1 MFERH
6 GYDPVFRL
14 TVRELLRCSLQ
25 SDLRAI
31 LADIKTAPY
40 VKRNDTIIGS
50 QKLWSHRRSYG
61 VRAPRS
67 TLDPSVT
74 FNSSISIELSWWTSR
89 ILYFFLAGIG
99 ISQVLCWLLYNKQ

>member
-25 SDLRAI
+25 ADLRAT

-40 VKRNDTIIGS
+40 VNGNNTISGS
-50 QKLWSHRRSYG
+50 QKLWSRRRSYG

-74 FNSSISIELSWWTSR
+74 FNSSN
-89 ILYFFLAGIG
+89 LAGGLVAFFILFLSTNG
-99 ISQVLCWLLYNKQ
+99 NFSSA